1 MRRVKTGVL
10 VHGCHLDAY
19 DWRGIVWGYPDVGD
33 LGRAPKSV
41 LIAHQEQAEM
51 IVFGTGASERMVDR
65 DGVRRAMK
73 EGEYT
78 LDYLLRHFEELAEFP
93 AFGKLDLAAL
103 REQIERTAR
112 AESRS
117 QNTREEVI
125 EAAELFLENGIE
137 RMILVSSPTHISRC
151 VRDAY
156 AALESDR
163 FARLRHQLFATP
175 SDSSYL
181 GSRAED
187 VVIFEPP
194 HRADRHSAPIHL
206 NVSRILRIPPA
217 ELGDFLKRLDRIL
230 QEEFRV

>member
-1 MRRVKTGVL
+1 VL
-10 VHGCHLDAY
+10 
-19 DWRGIVWGYPDVGD
+19 
-33 LGRAPKSV
+33 
-41 LIAHQEQAEM
+41 
-51 IVFGTGASERMVDR
+51 VFGTGASERVVDR
-65 DGVRRAMK
+65 DGGKRSMK

-78 LDYLLRHFEELAEFP
+78 LDFLLHHFGELADFP
-93 AFGKLDLAAL
+93 AFAKVDLEAL
-103 REQIERTAR
+103 RQQVERTAR
-112 AESRS
+112 AASRS
-117 QNTREEVI
+117 QNTREEVT

-156 AALESDR
+156 TALEDLR
-163 FARLRHQLFATP
+163 FDRLRHQLFATP

-217 ELGDFLKRLDRIL
+217 ELGGFLQRLDRIL
-230 QEEFRV
+230 QEDFRV

>member
-1 MRRVKTGVL
+1 MKTGVL

-19 DWRGIVWGYPDVGD
+19 DWRGIAWGYPDAGE
-33 LGRAPKSV
+33 LGRAPKGV
-41 LIAHQEQAEM
+41 LVAHQEQAEM
-51 IVFGTGASERMVDR
+51 LVFGTGASERIVDR
-65 DGVRRAMK
+65 DGQRRTMK

-78 LDYLLRHFEELAEFP
+78 LDYLLQNFDELAEFP
-93 AFGKLDLAAL
+93 AFGKIDLPAL
-103 REQIERTAR
+103 RAQVEATAV

-117 QNTREEVI
+117 QNTREEVT
-125 EAAELFLENGIE
+125 EAAELFLERGIE

-156 AALESDR
+156 TALEKDR

-206 NVSRILRIPPA
+206 NVSRILRIPPD
-217 ELGDFLKRLDRIL
+217 ELGDFLKKLDRLL
-230 QEEFRV
+230 QEQYRV

>member
-1 MRRVKTGVL
+1 VKTGVL

-19 DWRGIVWGYPDVGD
+19 DWRGIVWGYPDEGE
-33 LGRAPKSV
+33 LGRAPKGV
-41 LIAHQEQAEM
+41 LVAHQEQAEM
-51 IVFGTGASERMVDR
+51 LVFGTGASERVVDR
-65 DGVRRAMK
+65 DGEKRTMK

-78 LDYLLRHFEELAEFP
+78 LDYLLHHFDELADFP
-93 AFGKLDLAAL
+93 AFSKVDLKAL
-103 REQIERTAR
+103 RLQVESTAR
-112 AESRS
+112 AASRS
-117 QNTREEVI
+117 QNTREEVT

-156 AALESDR
+156 TALEDSR
-163 FARLRHQLFATP
+163 FDRLRHQLFATP

-217 ELGDFLKRLDRIL
+217 ELGGFLQRLDRIL

>member
-1 MRRVKTGVL
+1 MKTGVL

-19 DWRGIVWGYPDVGD
+19 DWRGIVWGYPDAGE
-33 LGRAPKSV
+33 LGRAPKGV
-41 LIAHQEQAEM
+41 LVAHQEQADVL
-51 IVFGTGASERMVDR
+51 VFGTGASERVVDR
-65 DGVRRAMK
+65 DGKRVVMK

-78 LDYLLRHFEELAEFP
+78 LDYLLQHFDELADFP
-93 AFGKLDLAAL
+93 AFGKVDLEAL
-103 REQIERTAR
+103 RRQIESTAV

-117 QNTREEVI
+117 QNTREEVV
-125 EAAELFLENGIE
+125 EAAEHFLERGVE

-156 AALESDR
+156 SALESAR

-206 NVSRILRIPPA
+206 NVSRILRIPA
-217 ELGDFLKRLDRIL
+217 SELGGFLKRLHRLL
-230 QEEFRV
+230 QEEYRV

>member
-1 MRRVKTGVL
+1 MKTGVL
-10 VHGCHLDAY
+10 VHGCHLEAY
-19 DWRGIVWGYPDVGD
+19 DWRGIVWGYPNAGD
-33 LGRAPKSV
+33 LGRAPKGV
-41 LIAHQEQAEM
+41 LVAHQEQAEM
-51 IVFGTGASERMVDR
+51 IVFGTGASERVVDR
-65 DGVRRAMK
+65 GGERIPMK

-78 LDYLLRHFEELAEFP
+78 LDYLLRHFDELSEFP
-93 AFGKLDLAAL
+93 AFSKLDLPAL
-103 REQIERTAR
+103 RMQIEETAH
-112 AESRS
+112 AEVCS
-117 QNTREEVI
+117 QNTREEVA
-125 EAAELFLENGIE
+125 EAAELFLASGVE

-156 AALESDR
+156 TALERRR
-163 FARLRHQLFATP
+163 FAKLRHQLFATP

-194 HRADRHSAPIHL
+194 HRSDRHSAPIHI

-217 ELGDFLKRLDRIL
+217 ELGGFLKRLDRML

>member
-1 MRRVKTGVL
+1 MPRVKTGVL

-19 DWRGIVWGYPDVGD
+19 DWRGIVWGYPDKGE
-33 LGRAPKSV
+33 LGRAPKGV
-41 LIAHQEQAEM
+41 LISYQEQAEM
-51 IVFGTGASERMVDR
+51 IVFGTGASERVVDR
-65 DGVRRAMK
+65 DGEPRSMK

-78 LDYLLRHFEELAEFP
+78 LDYLLRHFEELGDFP
-93 AFGKLDLAAL
+93 AFGKIDLVAL
-103 REQIERTAR
+103 RAQIEKTAR
-112 AESRS
+112 AASRS
-117 QNTREEVI
+117 QNTREEVA

-156 AALESDR
+156 TALESSR
-163 FARLRHQLFATP
+163 FDRLRHQLFATP

-217 ELGDFLKRLDRIL
+217 ELDRFLMRLDRIL
-230 QEEFRV
+230 QEDFRV